1 MLCAYLAC
9 MRNIASEWLA
19 SYVVCVAYALSET
32 EISVC
37 APSKCYIARYAMN
50 SNKICTKVYL
60 VQHTNIHIFPFFGSI
75 FIFVF
80 FFLRCFP
87 LLWYIFSLSRV
98 CVCLCLL
105 VQLKLKHCKLAV
117 CLMNHWIADNLRSLY
132 LVWIE
137 SLCLFVCA
145 YDFIAFDRS
154 ISFNFNLNQ
163 LLFLIHSLVTS
174 LNTFKIESIY
184 KQTLNSLIKFV
195 FCVCV
200 WFFCSLIE
208 N

>member
-1 MLCAYLAC
+1 MVFCIIFLVKSGVYVWLEFGVTWIWFYFNSINRQISLLYL
-9 MRNIASEWLA
+9 
-19 SYVVCVAYALSET
+19 
-32 EISVC
+32 
-37 APSKCYIARYAMN
+37 
-50 SNKICTKVYL
+50 
-60 VQHTNIHIFPFFGSI
+60 
-75 FIFVF
+75 FI
-80 FFLRCFP
+80 RRTC
-87 LLWYIFSLSRV
+87 V

-117 CLMNHWIADNLRSLY
+117 CLMNQWIADKLRSLY

-163 LLFLIHSLVTS
+163 LLFLIHSLVTC

-200 WFFCSLIE
+200 WFFLFTHWKLI
-208 N
+208 